1 MNTRIQSERTVI
13 AGPVGGIEVL
23 AERPDHAPRALA
35 LIGHPHPLFGGTM
48 ENKVVVTVARAL
60 REKPAEIQPLAEARA
75 AFERD
80 YLISLLKLTRGQ
92 VSEVA
97 RLAGRNRTEV
107 YRLLQRHGLT
117 PALFK
122 DRDDA
127 P

>member
-1 MNTRIQSERTVI
+1 MSVVCDSAAIWAEKATLTEPRTPPF
-13 AGPVGGIEVL
+13 G
-23 AERPDHAPRALA
+23 AESDAQ
-35 LIGHPHPLFGGTM
+35 
-48 ENKVVVTVARAL
+48 V
-60 REKPAEIQPLAEARA
+60 AEARA

-80 YLISLLKLTRGQ
+80 YLITLLKLTRGQ

-122 DRDDA
+122 DRDDS
-127 P
+127 

>member
-60 REKPAEIQPLAEARA
+60 RETTKCDKLNVAALGNVVPQLHVHVIARRKTDAAWPRPVWGAVPPLNHDPE
-75 AFERD
+75 E
-80 YLISLLKLTRGQ
+80 LKLFMAAMRKKIWLG
-92 VSEVA
+92 
-97 RLAGRNRTEV
+97 
-107 YRLLQRHGLT
+107 
-117 PALFK
+117 
-122 DRDDA
+122 
-127 P
+127 